1 MRLQQGE
8 QISVGEVHGVQ
19 RQAGVLG
26 LSVGFCLRFAA
37 GGDLLGEDVAVHG
50 GDVDGA
56 VLEQDLLHLI
66 LFDHGDHVAV
76 FDLVT
81 GALIGGVVVVG
92 VEILERH
99 RQHQCPHDQ
108 RENAAETA
116 VFAVLAAAVAI
127 VAAVI
132 IGHMFI
138 LRLTCEGNIISNQY
152 TTPARKSQGK
162 GRGFSCKIS
171 MNVPLY

>member
-1 MRLQQGE
+1 M
-8 QISVGEVHGVQ
+8 
-19 RQAGVLG
+19 
-26 LSVGFCLRFAA
+26 AA
-37 GGDLLGEDVAVHG
+37 G
-50 GDVDGA
+50 
-56 VLEQDLLHLI
+56 
-66 LFDHGDHVAV
+66 
-76 FDLVT
+76 LV
-81 GALIGGVVVVG
+81 GGVAGIG
-92 VEILERH
+92 VDILEHH
-99 RQHQCPHDQ
+99 RQHQCPRDQ

-127 VAAVI
+127 VAAVV
-132 IGHMFI
+132 IGHIFI